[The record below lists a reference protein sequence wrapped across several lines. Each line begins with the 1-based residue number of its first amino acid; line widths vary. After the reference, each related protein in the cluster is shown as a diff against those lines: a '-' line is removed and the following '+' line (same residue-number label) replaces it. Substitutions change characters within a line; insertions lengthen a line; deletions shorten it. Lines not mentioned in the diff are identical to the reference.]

1 MMENEILE
9 RIDVEMIVVFN
20 VVDVEDFMYELFG
33 IEGICFERKR
43 V

>member
-33 IEGICFERKR
+33 IEGICFERKW

>member
-33 IEGICFERKR
+33 IEGICFERK
-43 V
+43 